1 MKLDYEYFGDIVC
14 FDTAYKKEKKK
25 DDWPFAL
32 FVGVNNHK
40 QSIVFGA
47 PLVYEDLRKFKC
59 VCLTLLLR
67 KFLIRNLKISP

>member
-40 QSIVFGA
+40 QSIIFGA
-47 PLVYEDLRKFKC
+47 PLVYEDL
-59 VCLTLLLR
+59 
-67 KFLIRNLKISP
+67 